1 VVYTSDVDDEGRC
14 CFCDERMTFTDPA
27 EAVRWLQSDDDVPPE
42 PVRDEAAE
50 AMEQLA

>member
-1 VVYTSDVDDEGRC
+1 MTSTVCSGCNRVVYTSDVDDQNRC
-14 CFCDERMTFTDPA
+14 CFCVPEPEPEPSEPA
-27 EAVRWLQSDDDVPPE
+27 E

>member
-1 VVYTSDVDDEGRC
+1 VYATDVDGDGLC
-14 CFCDERMTFTDPA
+14 CFCTLEPDP
-27 EAVRWLQSDDDVPPE
+27 EPPEPAE